1 MCIHTSVAYRV
12 QRSFGRQCRVDA
24 RMPVREQLQ
33 VLPKQEHARHTTR
46 GMTNH
51 TVGFCWC
58 CCVEA
63 MVEACW
69 PFALLVAPFFTSA
82 VAPQARPRHHALG
95 GTSLAPS
102 PVHSFELA
110 NLQDDSKRPPLPVFH
125 CGLGLPARGGQAT
138 LTRPYRPHSLREGI
152 RGVCGSC
159 TVRNR

>member
-46 GMTNH
+46 GMTKITLSDSAAAH
-51 TVGFCWC
+51 GWRLAFCAARRPIFH
-58 CCVEA
+58 VSRRA
-63 MVEACW
+63 SGAK
-69 PFALLVAPFFTSA
+69 LS
-82 VAPQARPRHHALG
+82 RPRHHALG
-95 GTSLAPS
+95 GMSLAPS

-138 LTRPYRPHSLREGI
+138 LTRPYHPHSLREGI